1 MTQGR
6 IQDFK
11 LGGGALKKIVL
22 FSVKNHI
29 FSNFF
34 TIWSDELD
42 HSTRYKNKYIYIY
55 IGMYINLCKKIYKN
69 IENKIRFCHSVCMLL
84 DTF

>member
-55 IGMYINLCKKIYKN
+55 RYVYKFMQKN
-69 IENKIRFCHSVCMLL
+69 I
-84 DTF
+84 